1 MNTFKTITAIIILIL
16 LTLILFTN
24 CAILVSIPT
33 EMEQIVY
40 NYEGMIVQ
48 AEKVE
53 DILPPTIEEVEKFP
67 EIEEEVIITIGMKN
81 AVETA
86 KDYIRWFNPSKQGLI
101 EFLQAEDFTE
111 EEINYAI
118 EQVWK

>member
-1 MNTFKTITAIIILIL
+1 MNTFKIITAIIMLIL

-24 CAILVSIPT
+24 CAILASIPT

-40 NYEGMIVQ
+40 DYEGMIVQ
-48 AEKVE
+48 VEKVE
-53 DILPPTIEEVEKFP
+53 DILPPTVEEVEEFP
-67 EIEEEVIITIGMKN
+67 EVEEEAIITIGMKN
-81 AVETA
+81 AVEKA
-86 KDYIRWFNPSKQGLI
+86 KDYIRIFNPSKQGLI
-101 EFLQAEDFTE
+101 ELLQTADFTE